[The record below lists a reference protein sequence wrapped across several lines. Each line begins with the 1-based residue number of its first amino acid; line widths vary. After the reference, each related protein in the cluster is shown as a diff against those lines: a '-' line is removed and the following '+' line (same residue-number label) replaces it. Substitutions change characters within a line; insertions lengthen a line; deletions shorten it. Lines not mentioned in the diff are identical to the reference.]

1 MSLKKSKR
9 QILTTRVLRARA
21 RAIRLFAM
29 DVDGVLTEGSIIL
42 LESGEEIKFWNV
54 KDRIAFFMLKK
65 FGERFPL
72 AWITGRKSRQVEA
85 RAKEVG
91 VAVLHQN
98 CDHKG
103 IALESTMADVK
114 VKSSETL
121 FVGDDLVDLPAL
133 RRAGLA
139 VCPADA
145 HPEIKKVCHWVTRAA
160 GGRGAVREV
169 VDFVL
174 ESQGLLGPLLEHYEN
189 PDRRP
194 NP

>member
-1 MSLKKSKR
+1 LAKLNLKA
-9 QILTTRVLRARA
+9 LRARA
-21 RAIRLFAM
+21 RGIRLFAM

-42 LESGEEIKFWNV
+42 LESGEEIKLWNV
-54 KDRIAFFMLKK
+54 KDRIAFFILKK
-65 FGERFPL
+65 FGAKFRV

-91 VAVLHQN
+91 VAVLHQH
-98 CDHKG
+98 CDNKG
-103 IALESTMADVK
+103 VAFESTLADLK
-114 VKSSETL
+114 LKPSESL

-145 HPEIKKVCHWVTRAA
+145 HPEIKKVCHWITRAA

-174 ESQGLLGPLLEHYEN
+174 ESQGLMGPLLEQFEN

-194 NP
+194 NL